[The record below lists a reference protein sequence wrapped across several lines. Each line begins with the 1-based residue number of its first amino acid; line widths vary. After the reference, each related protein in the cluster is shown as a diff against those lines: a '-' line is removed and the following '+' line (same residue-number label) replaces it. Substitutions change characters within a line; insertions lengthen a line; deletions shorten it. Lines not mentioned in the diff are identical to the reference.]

1 LDRRICHEILAIR
14 IGAMYLRGSPTSG
27 NAMQLV
33 DLILLAC
40 TLASPGA
47 CREYHILIQ
56 TAGSLRACTMEAQP
70 YLAQWIGEHPNFR
83 VARWYCAWPDQEEEK
98 G

>member
-1 LDRRICHEILAIR
+1 
-14 IGAMYLRGSPTSG
+14 MYLRGSPASEQ
-27 NAMQLV
+27 AMQLV

-40 TLASPGA
+40 TLANPDA
-47 CREYHILIQ
+47 CREYHLLFQ
-56 TAGSLRACTMEAQP
+56 TAGSLQTCTMEAQL

-83 VARWYCAWPDQEEEK
+83 VARWHCAWPDQEDEK